1 MRLISLIPLNSER
14 YLYKEILMFCN
25 RNLDQVVLNCLTY
38 LLQFL
43 KRTIKWIYEVEIRME
58 SRVSRKK
65 GLKEMVYEIYVFE
78 YQI

>member
-1 MRLISLIPLNSER
+1 
-14 YLYKEILMFCN
+14 MFCN

-65 GLKEMVYEIYVFE
+65 DWKKWCMKFMYLNTKSEKVASF
-78 YQI
+78 QIQHVDM